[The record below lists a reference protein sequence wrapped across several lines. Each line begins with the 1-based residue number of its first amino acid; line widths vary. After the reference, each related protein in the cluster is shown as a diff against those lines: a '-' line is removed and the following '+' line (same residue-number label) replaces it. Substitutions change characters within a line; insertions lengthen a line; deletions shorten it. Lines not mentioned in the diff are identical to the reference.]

1 MLGNLEEGS
10 RKRAFS
16 LDWMLL
22 GGEGNSM
29 MGYFN
34 HYYLKREKHPH
45 VSQDRGIFGLFVCL
59 FFFCGWDSILVCIQT
74 CLWSGFVFVLSIMVT
89 EWLCLMLVFCEIVY
103 VQ

>member
-45 VSQDRGIFGLFVCL
+45 VSQDRGIFGLFVL
-59 FFFCGWDSILVCIQT
+59 
-74 CLWSGFVFVLSIMVT
+74 FVFLLWLGQHSCLYSNMFMEWFCFCLIHHGHRVALSDVGVL
-89 EWLCLMLVFCEIVY
+89 
-103 VQ
+103 